1 VGIARMLVS
10 VSLDVKHRRR
20 ASFRAAGRVCR
31 RRARLSSYPGKP
43 PMGPAM
49 VFRVEAKTA
58 LAEARSWVRIAR
70 GRLEELSKE
79 SEQPQALAA
88 MAAAMTDMQASIEA
102 IEHRLSHV
110 DNEWQK
116 LYQPPPTR
124 SALI

>member
-1 VGIARMLVS
+1 MSSLVEPRRLDPATERS
-10 VSLDVKHRRR
+10 VS
-20 ASFRAAGRVCR
+20 
-31 RRARLSSYPGKP
+31 SSADKP

-79 SEQPQALAA
+79 SEQPQALSA
-88 MAAAMTDMQASIEA
+88 MAVSMADMQASIEA

-110 DNEWQK
+110 DNEWKK
-116 LYQPPPTR
+116 LYQPPPSR